1 MLSGSARGQGCLG
14 VLKVRAPITFD
25 QAKPPV
31 SVFRRIQRLAFGALL
46 LTLIFAGALF
56 ALPYFVPERDIRT
69 ALTQALVTATG
80 SEPRIEGGVYFT
92 LLPRPAIRLDGVRFG
107 GAESSDF
114 SAGSLAAT
122 IRLLPLIL
130 GRVEIASLVFER
142 PRLLVEI
149 GNDGV
154 RLAGLPL
161 RLTDNSGEPA
171 RPNIR

>member
-14 VLKVRAPITFD
+14 MLKVRAPITFD

-69 ALTQALVTATG
+69 ALTQALVAATG
-80 SEPRIEGGVYFT
+80 TEPRIEGGAHFT

-107 GAESSDF
+107 GAESSGF
-114 SAGSLAAT
+114 SAGALHAT
-122 IRLLPLIL
+122 IRVLPLIF
-130 GRVEIASLVFER
+130 GRVGIASLRFER
-142 PRLLVEI
+142 PHLLVEI
-149 GNDGV
+149 GKDGGELV
-154 RLAGLPL
+154 RLPL
-161 RLTDNSGEPA
+161 RLAD
-171 RPNIR
+171 